1 VLVPR
6 RARTPRYRLIEHPF
20 HGTLQIPLFSHALF
34 HPIPTFLN
42 SALFR
47 YRTMEIK
54 MILHAECSYVHKR
67 LKLHFNSNA
76 IFSIAFNF
84 LNFDHYC
91 VNEWGNSSTL
101 MMNDSQ
107 KPNRSHCPYF
117 FPATAC
123 TSFAVSFLV

>member
-1 VLVPR
+1 MEL
-6 RARTPRYRLIEHPF
+6 YKF
-20 HGTLQIPLFSHALF
+20 HHSVMQFFIPSQHS
-34 HPIPTFLN
+34 LN

-47 YRTMEIK
+47 YRNMEIK
-54 MILHAECSYVHKR
+54 MILHAECAYVHNR

-84 LNFDHYC
+84 LNFDLYC

-101 MMNDSQ
+101 MTNDSQ

-123 TSFAVSFLV
+123 TSFAVSFLVHFLFSIPIYVPTFLQSQ